1 MNPIKIGVVEDEVII
16 ADDIQSLLTEIG
28 YVCPEPCSDYYE
40 AIKMLEEETPDL
52 ILLDINLGKKKNG
65 IDIAAYIRANL
76 KLPFIFLT
84 ANSDESTVARAKMTS
99 PDAYLVKPF
108 DKSDL
113 YAAIEIALYNFNNTN
128 TDVTPAPATTI
139 AHNFIFVKDGDYFHK
154 VMHDDI
160 LFFASEHVYI
170 TLYTS
175 RRKYLV
181 RATVQD
187 YIDNL
192 NNKAFFRVHRSYVVN
207 VNHIDKI
214 NTSTIIVGEHEI
226 PLSKNYR
233 EDLLKMLG
241 IG

>member
-1 MNPIKIGVVEDEVII
+1 MNPIKIGIVEDEVII

-40 AIKMLEEETPDL
+40 AIRMLEEDRPDL
-52 ILLDINLGKKKNG
+52 VLLDINLGKEKNG
-65 IDIAAYIRANL
+65 IDIAEYIRAKL

-113 YAAIEIALYNFNNTN
+113 YAAIEIALYNFNNARN
-128 TDVTPAPATTI
+128 EVMSSPAAIIP
-139 AHNFIFVKDGDYFHK
+139 HNFIFVKDGDYFHK
-154 VMHDDI
+154 VMHDDV

-170 TLYTS
+170 TLHTTQ
-175 RRKYLV
+175 RKYLV

-187 YIDNL
+187 YIDSL
-192 NNKAFFRVHRSYVVN
+192 NNKAFFRVHRSFVVN

-233 EDLLKMLG
+233 EDLLKLLG
-241 IG
+241 IS